1 MGRKLVSLSKHLIL
15 MKLRCLSF
23 AFVFA
28 ILCVS
33 VHAQIIPGQLPN
45 NPPPQPGQLGNDTS
59 KPKTT
64 KPETS
69 TEGSTFKKSPSDDQ
83 NEPPNF
89 KLGVRYVLVP
99 TSVLD
104 PDGHGYVNGL
114 QAGDFEILDNDK
126 PQKVQAESV
135 EQPMSVVLVVQA
147 NADVEPLLPKIKK
160 SGILLHGLVTGQDGD
175 LAILAFD
182 HRMLPILDF
191 TSDPDKI
198 DDAMQKIR
206 AGSSSARMVDA
217 VVEADHMLKRHDPEN
232 KRRRVIILMSR
243 NGDKG
248 SEAHM
253 AETVRDMQFDNIVVY
268 SVNISKV
275 LTAIL
280 KPDPYPRP
288 ANGNIP
294 PEGMPPV
301 VGGGGPRTA
310 TTDIQ
315 QGQGEN
321 ALNAIPPLY
330 HSIRDLFKKTPAE
343 TFTQFTGGRI
353 YSFATT
359 RGLEDAITDI
369 GKDLNSQYILSYS
382 PTNNDE
388 PGFHTIRVLVNRP
401 GLQIRTRSGYWWG
414 GGKIQ

>member
-1 MGRKLVSLSKHLIL
+1 MGRKLVCLSKHLIN

-33 VHAQIIPGQLPN
+33 LRAQIVPGQLPN
-45 NPPPQPGQLGNDTS
+45 NPPPQPGQLGNDTN

-64 KPETS
+64 KPDATDQ
-69 TEGSTFKKSPSDDQ
+69 GSTFKKSSTGEQ
-83 NEPPNF
+83 SEEPTI
-89 KLGVRYVLVP
+89 KIGVRYVLVP

-175 LAILAFD
+175 LA
-182 HRMLPILDF
+182 MLDF
-191 TSDPDKI
+191 TNDPDKI

-217 VVEADHMLKRHDPEN
+217 VVEADRMLKRHDPEN

-275 LTAIL
+275 LTALL

-288 ANGNIP
+288 ANGGIP

-301 VGGGGPRTA
+301 VGGQGPRSA

-401 GLQIRTRSGYWWG
+401 GLIIRTRSGYWWG

>member
-1 MGRKLVSLSKHLIL
+1 MGRKLVCPDKHLNN
-15 MKLRCLSF
+15 MKLRCLAF
-23 AFVFA
+23 ASVFA

-33 VHAQIIPGQLPN
+33 LPAQIIPGQLPN
-45 NPPPQPGQLGNDTS
+45 NPPPQPGQLGNDTT
-59 KPKTT
+59 KPKPAQPDATNQ
-64 KPETS
+64 
-69 TEGSTFKKSPSDDQ
+69 GSTFKKSPTEEVD
-83 NEPPNF
+83 EGTKF

-126 PQKVQAESV
+126 PQKVQAETV

-160 SGILLHGLVTGQDGD
+160 SGILLHGLVTGQEGD

-182 HRMLPILDF
+182 HRMLPLLDF

-206 AGSSSARMVDA
+206 VGSSSARMVDA

-243 NGDKG
+243 NSDKG
-248 SEAHM
+248 SEARM

-275 LTAIL
+275 LTALL

-288 ANGNIP
+288 ANGGIP
-294 PEGMPPV
+294 PEGMPPIT
-301 VGGGGPRTA
+301 GGSGPRTA

-321 ALNAIPPLY
+321 ALNAVPPLY

-343 TFTQFTGGRI
+343 TFTEFTGGRI

-369 GKDLNSQYILSYS
+369 GKDLNSQYLLSYS
-382 PTNNDE
+382 PSNNDE

-401 GLQIRTRSGYWWG
+401 GLKIRTRSGYWWG